1 MNAAVCPRSAAG
13 EAARERGGRLLDMS
27 NAMMVGLNSNAEMA
41 SLVNGLVVHAAR
53 LLPAQSGY
61 LRRSKTMVQRWLDGH
76 ASPLIPY
83 HL

>member
-1 MNAAVCPRSAAG
+1 
-13 EAARERGGRLLDMS
+13 
-27 NAMMVGLNSNAEMA
+27 MA